1 MNYVSTRDKNNRV
14 SSAEAIAHG
23 ISKEGGLFVPESFPK
38 FSGEDFENLKKLDYI
53 GRAKYVLKSFLTD
66 FTEEEL
72 DYCVNG
78 AYTGSFDEDK
88 PAPMAKLGENINML
102 ELWHG
107 PTCAFKDLALQ
118 MLPYLLTVSAKRLLR
133 AKKPLYWL
141 RPRAIRARRLLRAL
155 RTLQARKLWCFTRTT
170 A

>member
-53 GRAKYVLKSFLTD
+53 GRAKTFLPILPRKSL
-66 FTEEEL
+66 
-72 DYCVNG
+72 
-78 AYTGSFDEDK
+78 
-88 PAPMAKLGENINML
+88 I
-102 ELWHG
+102 
-107 PTCAFKDLALQ
+107 
-118 MLPYLLTVSAKRLLR
+118 
-133 AKKPLYWL
+133 
-141 RPRAIRARRLLRAL
+141 
-155 RTLQARKLWCFTRTT
+155 T